1 MLVRSKKRPDI
12 FAFLAF
18 LLTISW
24 LLNGCVSKSKAD
36 AQARMAFLAGQQ
48 QATMRMQQMQQPQQ
62 ARGPSVTFTG
72 PVQNFVV
79 AWRVGLM
86 LTQAIVGANYLGNGD
101 PSAIVIHRS
110 GQDIPI
116 DPKQL
121 LNGEDFP
128 LQIGDVIELQQA
140 GAASQ

>member
-1 MLVRSKKRPDI
+1 MLSRSKKRPGI
-12 FAFLAF
+12 VAFLPF
-18 LLTISW
+18 LPMISL

-48 QATMRMQQMQQPQQ
+48 QATMRMQQMQQQQQ
-62 ARGPSVTFTG
+62 ASGPGVTFTG
-72 PVQNFVV
+72 PVQNFAV

-86 LTQAIVGANYLGNGD
+86 LTQAIVSANYLGNGN

-121 LNGEDFP
+121 LNGEDF
-128 LQIGDVIELQQA
+128 LLEAGDVIEIRQ
-140 GAASQ
+140 

>member
-12 FAFLAF
+12 FALVAF
-18 LLTISW
+18 LLTVSL
-24 LLNGCVSKSKAD
+24 LLNSCVSKSKAD
-36 AQARMAFLAGQQ
+36 AQTRMAFLAGQQ

-62 ARGPSVTFTG
+62 ARGPNVTFTG
-72 PVQNFVV
+72 PVQNFMV

-86 LTQAIVGANYLGNGD
+86 LTQAIVSANYLGHGD

-116 DPKQL
+116 DAKQL
-121 LNGEDFP
+121 LKGEDF
-128 LQIGDVIELQQA
+128 LLEAGDVIEFRQ
-140 GAASQ
+140 

>member
-1 MLVRSKKRPDI
+1 MLVRSKKRRNL

-18 LLTISW
+18 LLAISS

-36 AQARMAFLAGQQ
+36 AQVRMAFLAGQQ

-62 ARGPSVTFTG
+62 ATGPSVTFTG
-72 PVQNFVV
+72 PVRNFVV
-79 AWRVGLM
+79 AWRAGLR
-86 LTQAIVGANYLGNGD
+86 LTQAIVSANYLGNGN

-116 DPKQL
+116 DPNQL
-121 LNGEDFP
+121 LNGGDF
-128 LQIGDVIELQQA
+128 LLEAGDVIEIRQ
-140 GAASQ
+140 